1 MIYIATLLVTIILSY
16 FGEHVFINWKGIKN
30 KKNKFVRILISMIP
44 FFLIMAF
51 RWNLGF
57 DAVYGYG
64 HYSSGYRWAAVGIN
78 KYNYTV
84 GFFKFFEILA
94 KLNIPIFW
102 CYFIITII
110 YFAAI
115 CIFIYKLNLNMI
127 WASITLFGV
136 DMLIFSF
143 SAIRQS
149 LSLAI
154 VMLALAIY
162 FSNYKYRAEIT
173 LLLLALASTI
183 HLTVLCYI
191 LLILGDLLIGNSI
204 IKSKK
209 RIILLVFIGI
219 ILLPIIYS
227 ITHKVMNYTN
237 YANSTTVFELKF
249 TEYYVV
255 FFTFILWTA
264 YKYKKQITK
273 INKKYIII
281 IEAFILLFFLS
292 LTSAAI
298 YNVDRIFQLFTPLYL
313 IYIPTL
319 WKVIPKGKKRNII
332 MGIIILLLVW
342 NIKQYFIPGNKDYEA
357 YSHYRSVFEN
367 WNYYT
372 HLK

>member
-1 MIYIATLLVTIILSY
+1 
-16 FGEHVFINWKGIKN
+16 
-30 KKNKFVRILISMIP
+30 
-44 FFLIMAF
+44 MA
-51 RWNLGF
+51 
-57 DAVYGYG
+57 
-64 HYSSGYRWAAVGIN
+64 
-78 KYNYTV
+78 
-84 GFFKFFEILA
+84 
-94 KLNIPIFW
+94 
-102 CYFIITII
+102 
-110 YFAAI
+110 
-115 CIFIYKLNLNMI
+115 
-127 WASITLFGV
+127 
-136 DMLIFSF
+136 
-143 SAIRQS
+143 
-149 LSLAI
+149 
-154 VMLALAIY
+154 
-162 FSNYKYRAEIT
+162 
-173 LLLLALASTI
+173 
-183 HLTVLCYI
+183 
-191 LLILGDLLIGNSI
+191 
-204 IKSKK
+204 
-209 RIILLVFIGI
+209 
-219 ILLPIIYS
+219 
-227 ITHKVMNYTN
+227 
-237 YANSTTVFELKF
+237 
-249 TEYYVV
+249 